1 MPTNALIVTRSFDN
15 IDIFT
20 EDGGFAYIYRQ
31 DGKIITQLFQYR
43 IREPITDLN
52 ETIQDL
58 SKPFKVYTDTFSPHT
73 PIKFVIQSALE
84 WLHWGETNF
93 HLRSIAETD
102 KEEVINMINEFLFGN
117 FFFSLFSL
125 RHKTSIKNQTHAG

>member
-1 MPTNALIVTRSFDN
+1 MPTNALIVTRSFEN

-43 IREPITDLN
+43 IWEPITDLN

-58 SKPFKVYTDTFSPHT
+58 SKPFKV
-73 PIKFVIQSALE
+73 
-84 WLHWGETNF
+84 
-93 HLRSIAETD
+93 
-102 KEEVINMINEFLFGN
+102 
-117 FFFSLFSL
+117 
-125 RHKTSIKNQTHAG
+125 